1 MWTTVNQILSKIDDF
16 VWGPPLM
23 VLIMVGGILLTIRMG
38 VLQIRKLPLALK
50 FMIKNEEGAE
60 GEVSSFG
67 ALCTALSATIGTGN
81 IVGVA
86 TAIGAGGPGAL
97 FWMVLAAFFGM
108 ATKYAE
114 GLLAVKYRV
123 IDKDNHALGGPFY
136 YIEKE
141 WDQNGNGLRS
151 YLHFWYLRR
160 PFRYWNLFA
169 GKWYFLRREFL
180 FLTRICPGLLR
191 FPVLERIPGPLLSL
205 L

>member
-1 MWTTVNQILSKIDDF
+1 MWATVNEILTKIDDF

-50 FMIKNEEGAE
+50 WMIKNEEEGE
-60 GEVSSFG
+60 GEVTSFG

-114 GLLAVKYRV
+114 GLLVSLTRTTMHLADHST
-123 IDKDNHALGGPFY
+123 IL
-136 YIEKE
+136 KE
-141 WDQNGNGLRS
+141 VWAQNGNGLQK
-151 YLHFWYLRR
+151 Y
-160 PFRYWNLFA
+160 
-169 GKWYFLRREFL
+169 
-180 FLTRICPGLLR
+180 
-191 FPVLERIPGPLLSL
+191 LLSL
-205 L
+205 VSV